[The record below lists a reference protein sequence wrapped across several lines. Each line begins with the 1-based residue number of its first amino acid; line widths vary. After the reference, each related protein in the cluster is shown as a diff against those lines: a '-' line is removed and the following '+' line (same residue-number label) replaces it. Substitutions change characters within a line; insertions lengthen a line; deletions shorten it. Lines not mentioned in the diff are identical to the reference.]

1 MPVRVSP
8 GGKSTLSDIWHLGQ
22 DILHEKLREEY
33 NREAARIFNEGERI
47 AAENGES
54 GTMLAVLTRGKL

>member
-8 GGKSTLSDIWHLGQ
+8 RGTLRSLTLAILGQ